1 MVVLVYKSTWNVD
14 GRHQP
19 RGGAESVSS
28 LESPSTLF
36 VRVLAHNSREI
47 PLEVV
52 RHATMTRDTS

>member
-1 MVVLVYKSTWNVD
+1 M
-14 GRHQP
+14 GRRHQP
-19 RGGAESVSS
+19 RGRAESVSS

-52 RHATMTRDTS
+52 RHAPHA